1 MPPQALALAF
11 AASIYPPAVA
21 AVIALG
27 RGPQLRSR
35 VFAFV
40 FAAYATTYVS
50 GTIMLLL
57 LEELGATSTSSRTAS
72 AGLDLALGVL
82 LIGLAV
88 RLQMKRPDGTS
99 HPSDPSK
106 PSKIDRYLESRRL
119 AFVLGIT
126 LYVIPSPIYV
136 GAVKAIADAKLST
149 TSELLDLAVTVG
161 GDAVA
166 DRAADAH
173 APDRSRACRACSGSD
188 QPVVRAQRT
197 EGRGHCVR
205 GGGRLSR
212 RQGPCRPAR
221 IARPVAAHRPIIRP
235 ALRWPPT
242 GRSPCG
248 DRRIQRMTPLADRP
262 RSRRPSRRRAQDP
275 PPAVPGCVP
284 SGLSCSRP
292 GRAA

>member
-149 TSELLDLAVTVG
+149 TSELLDLAVTV
-161 GDAVA
+161 AVMLWLIEL
-166 DRAADAH
+166 
-173 APDRSRACRACSGSD
+173 PMLMLLI
-188 QPVVRAQRT
+188 V
-197 EGRGHCVR
+197 
-205 GGGRLSR
+205 
-212 RQGPCRPAR
+212 
-221 IARPVAAHRPIIRP
+221 
-235 ALRWPPT
+235 
-242 GRSPCG
+242 
-248 DRRIQRMTPLADRP
+248 
-262 RSRRPSRRRAQDP
+262 
-275 PPAVPGCVP
+275 
-284 SGLSCSRP
+284 P
-292 GRAA
+292 GRAERALDQINRWFARNGRRVAVIASAAAGAYLAVRGLADLPG